1 MRTNV
6 VIDDDLLAEAMRYTG
21 LKTKK
26 AVIDEALTTLIR
38 LRRQGQIRLLRVQLR
53 WEGDLAAMREGRL
66 VAETA
71 IPYADTEKSGD
82 GDVDR

>member
-6 VIDDDLLAEAMRYTG
+6 VIDDDLLAADMRYTG

-38 LRRQGQIRLLRVQLR
+38 LRRQGQIRLLRGQLR

-71 IPYADTEKSGD
+71 IPYVDAEKPGD